1 MVHHSDEVI
10 KVNFSIYLS
19 EKLNH
24 DYTYLSNLFSVQGTT
39 IEHFI
44 ISIKRNGLKNLIWG
58 T

>member
-1 MVHHSDEVI
+1 MLIEKKNVIIQMVHHSDEVI

-39 IEHFI
+39 IEH
-44 ISIKRNGLKNLIWG
+44 LIP
-58 T
+58 